1 MIHIIMC
8 TYNGEKYIKEQI
20 ESILHNSTTDWRLY
34 ISDDGSTDST
44 YALASEYAK
53 DYPQKII
60 LTTHI
65 NVADPSIHF
74 LEKIKDI
81 SMIMQDDDYIMLCD
95 QDDIWYNNKIE
106 LTLKHMSNL
115 VMKNSN
121 EMPLLVCTDVEVVN
135 EKKEQLSRSFRRMIH
150 YSINKLDIAHLLM
163 EHKAQGCTIM
173 INKALADKIRKLPKV
188 NTIHD
193 MWLEMIAVTMG
204 KMDYVDEPTMAYRRY
219 AEQYT
224 AGEMRFWKMVL
235 EQMKHMKEQKYMVY
249 GMAQQTQEFLR
260 IYGEELACECR
271 ELIETF
277 ATLEQ
282 QGFWQKRFNII
293 KYHMWK
299 TGVIRN
305 IGMMILL

>member
-20 ESILHNSTTDWRLY
+20 ESILHNTITDWRLY
-34 ISDDGSTDST
+34 ISDDESTDNT
-44 YALASEYAK
+44 YVIASEYAK
-53 DYPQKII
+53 VYPQKII

-81 SMIMQDDDYIMLCD
+81 SMIMQDNDYIMLCD

-106 LTLKHMSNL
+106 LTLEHMSNL
-115 VMKNSN
+115 IKKNGN
-121 EMPLLVCTDVEVVN
+121 EIPLLICTDVEVVN
-135 EKKEQLSRSFRRMIH
+135 EKKEQLSQSFRRMIH
-150 YSINKLDIAHLLM
+150 YNIKNLDAAHLLM

-173 INKALADKIRKLPKV
+173 INKVLADKIRELPTVATK
-188 NTIHD
+188 HD

-204 KMDYVDEPTMAYRRY
+204 KVDYVDEPTMAYRRY

-224 AGEMRFWKMVL
+224 AGEMRFWKMVINQL
-235 EQMKHMKEQKYMVY
+235 KHMKDQKYMVY
-249 GMAQQTQEFLR
+249 GLAPQTQEFLR
-260 IYGEELACECR
+260 IYGCELDHKCR
-271 ELIETF
+271 ELVQTF
-277 ATLEQ
+277 TTLEQ
-282 QGFWQKRFNII
+282 QGFWQKRYNII
-293 KYHMWK
+293 KFHMWK

-305 IGMMILL
+305 IGMMVLL

>member
-1 MIHIIMC
+1 MIYIIMC

-20 ESILHNSTTDWRLY
+20 DSILNNSITDWQLY

-44 YALASEYAK
+44 YALASKYAK
-53 DYPQKII
+53 DCPQKII
-60 LTTHI
+60 LSTHI
-65 NVADPSIHF
+65 GTADPSMHF
-74 LEKIKDI
+74 LEKIRDI
-81 SMIMQDDDYIMLCD
+81 SMIMHDDDYIMLCD
-95 QDDIWYNNKIE
+95 QDDIWYKNKIE
-106 LTLKHMSNL
+106 LTLKHMSNQI
-115 VMKNSN
+115 VRYGNRI
-121 EMPLLVCTDVEVVN
+121 PLLVCTDVEVVN
-135 EKKEQLSRSFRRMIH
+135 EKKEQLSESFRRMIH
-150 YSINKLDIAHLLM
+150 YSIKKLDAAHLLM

-173 INKALADKIRKLPKV
+173 INKVLADKVRELPVVETK
-188 NTIHD
+188 HD
-193 MWLEMIAVTMG
+193 MWLEMLAVTMG
-204 KMDYVDEPTMAYRRY
+204 KVDYVDEPTMAYRRH

-235 EQMKHMKEQKYMVY
+235 EQLKHMKDQKYMVY
-249 GMAQQTQEFLR
+249 GLAPQTQEFMR
-260 IYGEELACECR
+260 IYGGELEYNCK
-271 ELIETF
+271 ELMEKF